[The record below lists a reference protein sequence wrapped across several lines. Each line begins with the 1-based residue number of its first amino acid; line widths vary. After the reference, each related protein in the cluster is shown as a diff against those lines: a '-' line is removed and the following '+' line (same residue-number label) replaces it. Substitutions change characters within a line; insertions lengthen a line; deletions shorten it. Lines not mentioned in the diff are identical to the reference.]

1 MPFFI
6 EVGSCDFDTCETI
19 IQNGWRGIVIEP
31 VKYYFDK
38 LHKYPNI
45 YYENIAISNHNGESE
60 IYYINPNDI
69 KTNDQEWMKGISS
82 LKGMTGPLS
91 FPSNK
96 SLDLFKSHLKQTVK
110 TTTLD
115 ELCKKYNIDEIDFLK
130 IDTEGHDLIVLQSLK
145 LDKVYVK
152 MIKIEHKHLDSE
164 RIINHLKRY
173 SYLCWREED
182 DIYAIK

>member
-69 KTNDQEWMKGISS
+69 KTNDQEWMKHTLAW
-82 LKGMTGPLS
+82 LKDG
-91 FPSNK
+91 K
-96 SLDLFKSHLKQTVK
+96 V
-110 TTTLD
+110 
-115 ELCKKYNIDEIDFLK
+115 EIDYKEVHAYTLSTDVPPK
-130 IDTEGHDLIVLQSLK
+130 AR
-145 LDKVYVK
+145 VY
-152 MIKIEHKHLDSE
+152 
-164 RIINHLKRY
+164 
-173 SYLCWREED
+173 
-182 DIYAIK
+182 